1 MGAGQFK
8 GAAFP
13 KHRIDEIINFFD
25 RGVCER
31 PGFVF
36 KNEELNCLKKILC
49 DELRN
54 FVAASLNYLRT
65 ESSVGIAEGIT
76 YLGMTQ
82 PEEMGF
88 DSYTDA
94 ER

>member
-1 MGAGQFK
+1 
-8 GAAFP
+8 
-13 KHRIDEIINFFD
+13 
-25 RGVCER
+25 
-31 PGFVF
+31 
-36 KNEELNCLKKILC
+36 
-49 DELRN
+49 
-54 FVAASLNYLRT
+54 VAASLNYLRT

-94 ER
+94 ERLDCDP